1 MAGAKLQDL
10 KGLLL
15 PLSRGGGGAVSLHG
29 QRSGSRLATGRGG
42 GSAARCPGAPGGA
55 CLARWSTEAA
65 NQAMAAHWPA
75 RLGSVLRGAGWGE
88 ARGGGGSRGKVRGR
102 LSRAPF
108 IGHERE
114 VPARTPRRRCC
125 RGGLGHWLPDGPR
138 RAWRAGAGRAFGL
151 GLLGKDRVL
160 IFFRN

>member
-42 GSAARCPGAPGGA
+42 GSAARCPGAPGDA

-65 NQAMAAHWPA
+65 NRATAAHWPA
-75 RLGSVLRGAGWGE
+75 RLGSVLRSAGWGE

-108 IGHERE
+108 IGHECE
-114 VPARTPRRRCC
+114 VP
-125 RGGLGHWLPDGPR
+125 
-138 RAWRAGAGRAFGL
+138 WRARQGGGAAVAASATGCRMGL
-151 GLLGKDRVL
+151 AGPGELERVGPSGSAC
-160 IFFRN
+160 